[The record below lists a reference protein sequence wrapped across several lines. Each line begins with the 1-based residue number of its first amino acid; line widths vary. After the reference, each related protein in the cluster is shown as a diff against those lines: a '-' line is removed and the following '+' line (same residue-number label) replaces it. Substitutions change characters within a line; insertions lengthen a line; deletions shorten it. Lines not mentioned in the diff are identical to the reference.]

1 MVYESRF
8 LKQVF
13 QMENIFLSC
22 PLHSVKH
29 LGVLVSV
36 GLGSPFFCVSFQTML
51 SPSTVFKVPVASPF
65 PVWAQDHDPFLLS
78 S

>member
-8 LKQVF
+8 LKQAF

-36 GLGSPFFCVSFQTML
+36 GLGSPFFAFTLNSI
-51 SPSTVFKVPVASPF
+51 
-65 PVWAQDHDPFLLS
+65 
-78 S
+78 